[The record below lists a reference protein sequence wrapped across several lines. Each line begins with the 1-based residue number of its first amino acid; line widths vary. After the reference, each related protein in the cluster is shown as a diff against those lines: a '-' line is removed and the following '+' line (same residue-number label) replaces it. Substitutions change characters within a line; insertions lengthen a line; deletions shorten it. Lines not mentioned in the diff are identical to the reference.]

1 MDQADGAKRSA
12 PHVRDACE
20 SSALRPRLEV
30 VHDGVPGRIRFR
42 HAMLRGNLPLA
53 HYIQAR
59 LMASRGIIATRLSPL
74 TGSILVRFR
83 FPATKPALASAIEAW
98 IADQCA
104 GRSRR
109 AAIIPAALA
118 AADTSPEPWHT
129 LSPTGVLRRLSVRA
143 QQGLV
148 LAEVMARRLQCGL
161 NELPRT
167 EPRSATAIFVDQL
180 GSLPVLL
187 LGASAGL
194 SVLTGGLADAAV
206 ILSVILLNAGIATG
220 TERQAERTILGLSR
234 YPARPVPLIRGG
246 RKQLVDPAELVPGDI
261 VIVEPGMLIPADL
274 RLLEDGDLMINEA
287 ALTGE
292 SLPVEKDGAV
302 TVAAD
307 TALADRVNMLFRG
320 TAVTGGKGLAVV
332 TATGTATEIGRI
344 QALLGG
350 VRPPETPIQ
359 RQLGEVGRELVLING
374 AICAVVFG
382 LGLLRG
388 HGLLPMLRSAISLA
402 VAAVPEGL
410 PAVATTTLAVGVQS
424 MRRRQV
430 LVRKLEAVETLG
442 AVEVVGLD
450 KTGTLTANRM
460 AVVAAHADGVVLE
473 LNGRQGTTG
482 DAAVAPHSAGVL
494 KRLLEI
500 AVLCS
505 EAQLVTCAQEQTIT
519 GTPTESA
526 ILRMAID
533 LGIGVAEL
541 RRQFPLLSLVPRSE
555 GRNRVSTLHST
566 ETDRR
571 LLCVKGDPVEVLSRC
586 TSRLAGSGCIRLDG
600 PVRDAVLR
608 ANERMAGR
616 ALRVLGVAMAEQGG
630 DPGNEQDM
638 MWLGLVGLADPL
650 RAGVG
655 PAIHTLHGAGVRT
668 VMITGDQSATAFA
681 IARELDLGDGGDI
694 RILETGQLRDLS
706 PDVLAALAPQAQVFA
721 RVSPAN
727 KLQIVRALQS
737 GGRIVAMTGDGI
749 NDGPALRAADI
760 GIAMGAAGTD
770 VAREVADIVLGNDDL
785 DGVIEAIR
793 LGRATYANIRK
804 VLHYLVGTNA
814 SETLVMLGASITG
827 WSAPLSPMQLLWLNL
842 VSDVLPALAL
852 GLEPPEPDVLAQPPH
867 DPRAPILAAADFRR
881 LVREGAVLGIG
892 ALAAYLGSGGDPAAA
907 VTDSAPSRGRTLVFH
922 GLTLAQLLHALAC
935 RSETHGLI
943 EELRRPPNPKLY
955 AALAASFGLQAGAQM
970 VPFLRRLLGLAAL
983 DGRGLGMIFA
993 AALGPLIANEALTAL
1008 LRRPDGLPDA

>member
-1 MDQADGAKRSA
+1 M
-12 PHVRDACE
+12 
-20 SSALRPRLEV
+20 
-30 VHDGVPGRIRFR
+30 GVPGI
-42 HAMLRGNLPLA
+42 
-53 HYIQAR
+53 ITAR
-59 LMASRGIIATRLSPL
+59 VSPL

-83 FPATKPALASAIEAW
+83 APATKSAIADA
-98 IADQCA
+98 IASGMDN
-104 GRSRR
+104 GVD
-109 AAIIPAALA
+109 PAAVRRPAESRAINKL
-118 AADTSPEPWHT
+118 SPPPGTPWHAISAT
-129 LSPTGVLRRLSVRA
+129 RVLRRLNVRT
-143 QQGLV
+143 QPGLTAV
-148 LAEVMARRLQCGL
+148 DVGARRLQHGM

-167 EPRSATAIFVDQL
+167 EPRSGTAIFVEQL

-206 ILSVILLNAGIATG
+206 ILSVVLVNAGIATA

-234 YPARPVPLIRGG
+234 YGARPVPVVRDG
-246 RKQLVDPAELVPGDI
+246 RRQLVDPVDLVPGDI
-261 VIVEPGMLIPADL
+261 IVVEPGMLIPADL
-274 RLLEDGDLMINEA
+274 RLIKDGDLTVNES

-292 SLPVEKDGAV
+292 SLPVHKDGVAV
-302 TVAAD
+302 LPAD
-307 TALADRVNMLFRG
+307 TSLADRVNVLFRG
-320 TAVTGGKGLAVV
+320 TAVTGGQGLAVV

-344 QALLGG
+344 QALLGS

-359 RQLGEVGRELVLING
+359 RQLTGLGRELVLING

-410 PAVATTTLAVGVQS
+410 PAVATTTLALGIQT

-460 AVVAAHADGVVLE
+460 TVVAVHADSVLLE
-473 LNGRQGTTG
+473 LDGQQTGGGT
-482 DAAVAPHSAGVL
+482 VAEPVL
-494 KRLLEI
+494 RHLFEA

-505 EAQLVTCAQEQTIT
+505 EAQLVSGPNGSTMT
-519 GTPTESA
+519 GSPTEIA
-526 ILRMAID
+526 LLLIAVD
-533 LGIGVAEL
+533 FGVDVAEL
-541 RRQFPLLSLVPRSE
+541 RRQRPVLALVPRSE
-555 GRNRVSTLHST
+555 GRKRVSTLHGT
-566 ETDRR
+566 GGMRR
-571 LLCVKGDPVEVLSRC
+571 LLCVKGDPAEVLSRC
-586 TSRLAGSGCIRLDG
+586 VTRLAAAGPARLDD
-600 PVRDAVLR
+600 PAREAIQQ
-608 ANERMAGR
+608 ANERMAGQ
-616 ALRVLGVAMAEQGG
+616 ALRVLGVAMAEEGG
-630 DPGNEQDM
+630 DPRNESGM
-638 MWLGLVGLADPL
+638 TWLGLVGLADPL
-650 RAGVG
+650 RPGVA

-681 IARELDLGDGGDI
+681 IARTLDLGNGGEI

-706 PDVLAALAPQAQVFA
+706 PNVLAALAPKAQVFA

-760 GIAMGAAGTD
+760 GIAMGATGTD

-793 LGRATYANIRK
+793 LGRATYANLRK
-804 VLHYLVGTNA
+804 VLRYLVGTNA
-814 SETLVMLGASITG
+814 SETLVMLGASIVG
-827 WSAPLSPMQLLWLNL
+827 WSAPLSPMQMLWLNL

-867 DPRAPILAAADFRR
+867 DQRAPILAAADFRR

-892 ALAAYLGSGGDPAAA
+892 ALAAYLAGGNPSAVVTETAA
-907 VTDSAPSRGRTLVFH
+907 SRGRTLVFH
-922 GLTLAQLLHALAC
+922 GLTLAQLVHALAC

-943 EELRRPPNPKLY
+943 EEFRRQPNPMLY
-955 AALAASFGLQAGAQM
+955 AALAASVGLQAGAQA
-970 VPFLRRLLGLAAL
+970 VPFLRRLLGLATL
-983 DGRGLGMIFA
+983 DVRGLGVIA
-993 AALGPLIANEALTAL
+993 ATALGPLIANEVLTAL
-1008 LRRPDGLPDA
+1008 LRRPDGVPEA